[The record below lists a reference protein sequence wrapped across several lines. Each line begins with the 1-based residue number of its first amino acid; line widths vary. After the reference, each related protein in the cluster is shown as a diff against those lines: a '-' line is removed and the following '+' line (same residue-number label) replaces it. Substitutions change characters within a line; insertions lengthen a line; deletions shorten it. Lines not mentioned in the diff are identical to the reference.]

1 MLVFTTGIS
10 GCDEKEYLKQFRD
23 FSAERGKRVKIYDI
37 GEMMFEHASRIG
49 ILITKKNVLNTNP
62 HILNSLRGAVIE
74 KILANLEEDKKKYD
88 VTVLGM
94 HAMFFWKKIFIR
106 AFDQYSLDRIN
117 PDMFL
122 TFIDNSVKI
131 KKRLDEREQWK
142 DQKLEENEIML
153 WQNVEVEMTGVFA
166 QMQKKPFFVLPIG
179 HDSEILY
186 KLIFHPN
193 MEPVYISM
201 PMTHQAS
208 ATDKERVTKFAKE
221 LNKYYTVFD
230 PRTIEISAREDEDRT
245 VYYQTINRD
254 LYWLIR
260 QSKKVIGFFPSI
272 ILSTGVINELREGY
286 ETNKEVWLIF
296 PSNHRSP
303 FTDYFTTKIFENE
316 RQFFDFVKKD
326 LKAKYNVPI
335 N

>member
-1 MLVFTTGIS
+1 
-10 GCDEKEYLKQFRD
+10 
-23 FSAERGKRVKIYDI
+23 
-37 GEMMFEHASRIG
+37 
-49 ILITKKNVLNTNP
+49 
-62 HILNSLRGAVIE
+62 
-74 KILANLEEDKKKYD
+74 
-88 VTVLGM
+88 
-94 HAMFFWKKIFIR
+94 
-106 AFDQYSLDRIN
+106 
-117 PDMFL
+117 
-122 TFIDNSVKI
+122 
-131 KKRLDEREQWK
+131 
-142 DQKLEENEIML
+142 
-153 WQNVEVEMTGVFA
+153 
-166 QMQKKPFFVLPIG
+166 
-179 HDSEILY
+179 
-186 KLIFHPN
+186 
-193 MEPVYISM
+193 
-201 PMTHQAS
+201 
-208 ATDKERVTKFAKE
+208 FAKE